1 MLTFSTEYILFSSK
15 RIFGTKY
22 SKLPSFQ
29 QKNSNA
35 GSNFLIWIR
44 EQGLPKYFDFFKRKW
59 KIYLEST
66 TQITSIFQRHST
78 LPSPEEMIRQYTR
91 DNSGAR
97 FLHSQDFLFMHKSG
111 TVVNS
116 KLEHPIML
124 TFHKR
129 FSSLL
134 CSDRGNQTRYPFWT
148 KAQPEPDCLT

>member
-29 QKNSNA
+29 QKTSNA

-66 TQITSIFQRHST
+66 T
-78 LPSPEEMIRQYTR
+78 
-91 DNSGAR
+91 
-97 FLHSQDFLFMHKSG
+97 
-111 TVVNS
+111 
-116 KLEHPIML
+116 
-124 TFHKR
+124 
-129 FSSLL
+129 
-134 CSDRGNQTRYPFWT
+134 
-148 KAQPEPDCLT
+148 